1 MVPQTEDSTIFYG
14 IPSSLDIAP
23 YVYVENNKV
32 TALPDH
38 IIEPQKGLG
47 LMHGGVAGAG
57 F

>member
-1 MVPQTEDSTIFYG
+1 MI
-14 IPSSLDIAP
+14 
-23 YVYVENNKV
+23 ENNKV

-57 F
+57 FDSTGLSTKHNTS